1 MSPKSGVSQMTI
13 QRAAGTVAVVAIVIA
28 GLSGVLC
35 FRTVGGQGHA
45 VEASFAADSETRDTK
60 EQPLSLDDLVSG
72 KLKIIDLGWP
82 LNDKGPYWPAENY
95 EPFRLK
101 TIATIEKE
109 GVLSKS
115 FCSPEHL
122 GTHLDAP
129 NHFENNQPA
138 VDQIDPADLF
148 AQGIVVDISM
158 QADADPDYTLSR
170 RDLDDWEQRQGRIP
184 EGAVVL
190 LHTGWGRFWE
200 NPARYRNQATDGK
213 MHFPGGSA
221 EAARWLVSERHI
233 KGMGIDTLSIDH
245 GISKDF
251 VVHHVLNGAGRYAV
265 ENLARLERLPARGF
279 YLFVAP
285 IKIETGSGGPARV
298 FAVSPK

>member
-1 MSPKSGVSQMTI
+1 MSPKGGVTQMTI
-13 QRAAGTVAVVAIVIA
+13 QRAAGRVAVAAVFGAV
-28 GLSGVLC
+28 LSGVLC
-35 FRTVGGQGHA
+35 LCTTGGHA
-45 VEASFAADSETRDTK
+45 RVAEASFAAASETRDAK
-60 EQPLSLDDLVSG
+60 AQPPGLDDLVSG

-82 LNDKGPYWPAENY
+82 LNEQGPYWPAENY

-109 GVLSKS
+109 GVLSKT

-129 NHFENNQPA
+129 NHFEKNQPA
-138 VDQIDPADLF
+138 VDQIDPANLF
-148 AQGIVVDISM
+148 AAGVVVDIST
-158 QADADPDYTLSR
+158 QAGADPDYRLSR
-170 RDLDDWEQRQGRIP
+170 RDLEDWEQQHGRIP
-184 EGAVVL
+184 EGALVL

-200 NPARYRNQATDGK
+200 NPARYRNQADGK
-213 MHFPGGSA
+213 MHFPGCSA

-251 VVHHVLNGAGRYAV
+251 PVHHVLNGAGRYAI
-265 ENLARLERLPARGF
+265 ENLARLEKLPARGF
-279 YLFVAP
+279 YLFAAP

-298 FAVSPK
+298 FAVLPK